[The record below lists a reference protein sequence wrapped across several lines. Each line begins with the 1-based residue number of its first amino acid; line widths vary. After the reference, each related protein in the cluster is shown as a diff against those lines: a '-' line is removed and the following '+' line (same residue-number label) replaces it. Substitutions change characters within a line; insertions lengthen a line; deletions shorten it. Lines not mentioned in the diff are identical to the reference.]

1 MNTKIL
7 IVDDTRTIRF
17 QLRAMLSSRGFDV
30 EEAVDGVDALQKIR
44 ESKPDIVLMDIM
56 MPNMDGIECTRNIKA
71 DPKISDVKV
80 IIVTTKG
87 EYEKFQAAFRAHCDD
102 FLNKPVREMELMGK
116 IEELSKM
123 RHARATLRSL
133 K

>member
-17 QLRAMLSSRGFDV
+17 QLRRLLSRYDFEVD
-30 EEAVDGVDALQKIR
+30 EATDGVEALQKIR
-44 ESKPDIVLMDIM
+44 EKKPDIVLMDIM
-56 MPNMDGIECTRNIKA
+56 MPNMDGIECCRHIKT
-71 DPKISDVKV
+71 DPKIRDVKV
-80 IIVTTKG
+80 IMVTTKG

-102 FLNKPVREMELMGK
+102 FLNKPVQEMELLGK
-116 IEELSKM
+116 LEELSKM
-123 RHARATLRSL
+123 VHVRSTLRSL